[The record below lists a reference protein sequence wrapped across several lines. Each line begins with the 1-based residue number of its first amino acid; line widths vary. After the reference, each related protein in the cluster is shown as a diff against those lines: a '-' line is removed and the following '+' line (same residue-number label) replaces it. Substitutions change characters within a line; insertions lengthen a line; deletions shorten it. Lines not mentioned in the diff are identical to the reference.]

1 MFLPGTHLSFPA
13 HILRGVDA
21 LSRLGHTLDASMDQL
36 FVLGGKTA
44 LSVVMPR
51 LQQLMQTQD
60 EWQNRQIVQ
69 QAWYGGE
76 VSQQNIDA
84 LVVQVTASHA
94 NVVVAVGGGKALD
107 IGKAVAQVCQLPVV
121 MIPTI
126 AATCAAVSTVSVLYD
141 ESGHYIGLF
150 QLDKAPDIVVLDPLL
165 IATAPV
171 RWLSAGLG
179 DTLAKLYEYRVISGG
194 EPDYSLNMAAFAQG
208 KLCYQLIE
216 RFGGAACGEVM
227 RGEAGTALE
236 QVMDAI
242 FIYAGFTSIMG
253 VGDHVAAAHALFD
266 GFTVLEKTR
275 EFGHGLLVGYGN
287 LCLLAL
293 EGRSDAEILAAIQ
306 LAKQCG
312 VPISLN
318 EIALLNEDEI
328 AEIVETAIH
337 TPDMANMPFPVTA
350 VMMREAMLRV
360 DRLAGM

>member
-13 HILRGVDA
+13 HILRGIDA

-36 FVLGGKTA
+36 FVIGGKTA
-44 LSVVMPR
+44 LAVTMPR
-51 LQQLMQTQD
+51 LQHQMQTKA
-60 EWQNRQIVQ
+60 EWKNRQIVQ
-69 QAWYGGE
+69 EAWYGGE
-76 VSQQNIDA
+76 VSQQHIDA
-84 LVVQVTASHA
+84 LVAQVTASSA
-94 NVVVAVGGGKALD
+94 NVIVAVGGGKALD
-107 IGKAVAQVCQLPVV
+107 ISKVVAQICHLPVV

-150 QLDKAPDIVVLDPLL
+150 KLDKAPDIVVLEPVL

-227 RGEAGTALE
+227 RGKAGSALE

-275 EFGHGLLVGYGN
+275 EYGHGLLVGYGN

-293 EGRSDAEILAAIQ
+293 ENCSDAEILTAIQ

-312 VPISLN
+312 VPVSLN
-318 EIALLNEDEI
+318 EIASLNEEEI
-328 AEIVETAIH
+328 AEIIETAIH

-350 VMMREAMLRV
+350 LMMREAMSRV

>member
-1 MFLPGTHLSFPA
+1 MSNTGTHLSFPT
-13 HILRGVDA
+13 HILRGVNS
-21 LSRLGHTLDASMDQL
+21 LERLGQTLSPSMTDL
-36 FVLGGKTA
+36 FVLGGHTA

-51 LQQLMQTQD
+51 LKQFISNND
-60 EWQNRQIVQ
+60 DWQGRQIVQ
-69 QAWYGGE
+69 EAWYGGE
-76 VSQQNIDA
+76 VHQRDIDELSHA
-84 LVVQVTASHA
+84 IQASKA

-107 IGKAVAQVCQLPVV
+107 IGKAVAEVCGLPVV

-126 AATCAAVSTVSVLYD
+126 AATCAAVSSVSVIYD
-141 ESGHYIGLF
+141 ESGHYVGLKGLK
-150 QLDKAPDIVVLDPLL
+150 QAPDIVVLDPVL

-194 EPDYSLNMAAFAQG
+194 SPDYSLNMAAFLQG
-208 KLCYQLIE
+208 QLCYQLIE

-227 RGEAGTALE
+227 RRDAGPALE

-253 VGDHVAAAHALFD
+253 IGDHVAAAHALFD

-293 EGRSDAEILAAIQ
+293 ENRSDAEICAAIQ

-312 VPISLN
+312 VPVSLK
-318 EIALLNEDEI
+318 EIATLDES
-328 AEIVETAIH
+328 EIEQIITAAIQ
-337 TPDMANMPFPVTA
+337 TPDMANMPFPVDA
-350 VMMREAMLRV
+350 NMMREAIARV
-360 DRLAGM
+360 ERLSDM

>member
-1 MFLPGTHLSFPA
+1 MFLPGTHLSFPT

-21 LSRLGHTLDASMDQL
+21 LNQLGPILDTSLDQL
-36 FVLGGKTA
+36 FVVGGKTA
-44 LSVVMPR
+44 LTVVMPR
-51 LQQLMQTQD
+51 LQQLMQTQAQ
-60 EWQNRQIVQ
+60 WQHRQIVQ

-76 VSQQNIDA
+76 VSQPHIDV
-84 LVVQVTASHA
+84 LVAQVKASHA
-94 NVVVAVGGGKALD
+94 NVVIAVGGGKALD

-150 QLDKAPDIVVLDPLL
+150 QLDKAPDIVVLDPVL

-208 KLCYQLIE
+208 KLCFQLIE

-266 GFTVLEKTR
+266 GFTVLDKTR

-312 VPISLN
+312 IPVSLHD
-318 EIALLNEDEI
+318 IAPLDEAKIDQII
-328 AEIVETAIH
+328 AAAIG

-350 VMMREAMLRV
+350 SMMRDAMARV
-360 DRLAGM
+360 DRFAVM